1 MFLNGGEIKKKDIK
15 KKIRSFI
22 LLSVVL
28 WYKMASN
35 DDGFKPSV
43 YNDDATRL
51 REVMEIY
58 SFLEAGNKNDIQ
70 SYKDWMAYYTG
81 TGQWTDAE
89 RTLLESEGRP
99 PLTFNFIFAK
109 VNTVAGLEQ
118 QIRSGFKVYPTGA

>member
-1 MFLNGGEIKKKDIK
+1 
-15 KKIRSFI
+15 
-22 LLSVVL
+22 
-28 WYKMASN
+28 MASS

-43 YNDDATRL
+43 YNDDSTRL

-70 SYKDWMAYYTG
+70 SYKDWMSYYTG

-99 PLTFNFIFAK
+99 PLTFNFIFSK
-109 VNTVAGLEQ
+109 VNL
-118 QIRSGFKVYPTGA
+118 S